1 MVMLIVRPAYFLDS
15 ASRGLLLF
23 ATSVLPAVFPFFFC
37 ASLLTALGAANSVS
51 RLAARPVAALFRSPP
66 SGAYVFTLS
75 LLSGYPIGAATV
87 ADLCLNGVINRSEAK
102 KIASFTST
110 SGPVFVLGTVGS
122 VIFGDPACGALLLI
136 AHYASALVT
145 GLVFRGRKTTGDG
158 VRMLSAE
165 RDADG
170 ALSRSIASSSLAMLA
185 VGGYIVVG
193 NMLIDAIA
201 LSGVFESISSS
212 CDPTAAGCVKALLSG
227 GIEMTRGTM
236 EAAKIPCRPLALAVA
251 CAVISFGG
259 LSVIMQSHAFLS
271 KCGIPLSALL
281 GRKAVQCVAAFILA
295 FVFSLI
301 YFTIFD
307 IIY

>member
-145 GLVFRGRKTTGDG
+145 GLVFRGRETTGDG

-193 NMLIDAIA
+193 NML
-201 LSGVFESISSS
+201 
-212 CDPTAAGCVKALLSG
+212 T
-227 GIEMTRGTM
+227 
-236 EAAKIPCRPLALAVA
+236 VA